1 MKEIYLAGGC
11 FWGVEAYMARIHGVI
26 ETRVGY
32 ANGSLANPTYE
43 QVKTGKTG
51 HAETCYVKYDEQI
64 ISLESLLNRFWNIID
79 PTAVNRQ
86 GADIGTQYRTGIYY
100 VDPFDL
106 ETILKTRDEQQK
118 KYSLPIVTEVEP
130 LKVFYP
136 AEEYHQKYLEKNP
149 NGYCHIDLNK

>member
-51 HAETCYVKYDEQI
+51 HADMQ
-64 ISLESLLNRFWNIID
+64 R
-79 PTAVNRQ
+79 
-86 GADIGTQYRTGIYY
+86 
-100 VDPFDL
+100 
-106 ETILKTRDEQQK
+106 
-118 KYSLPIVTEVEP
+118 
-130 LKVFYP
+130 P
-136 AEEYHQKYLEKNP
+136 AM
-149 NGYCHIDLNK
+149 